1 MLTRR
6 SMLLGVAGA
15 AIAQPLWS
23 AEPVLPIAETRFGKV
38 MGVMDGPI
46 AQFRGIPYGAPT
58 GGANRFM
65 PPLKPQPWAGVR
77 ECLGFTTLCP
87 QAGLRAMDF
96 RSEYF
101 QLIGW
106 DQSAG
111 VMSED
116 CLNLNVWTPGL
127 RDGTPRP
134 VFVSFH
140 GGNFDRGTAN
150 SPGYDG
156 KNLALLGDVV
166 VVTVNHRLASLGY
179 LHLADLG
186 VPEEF
191 ASAGAVGALDM
202 VAALAWVRDNIR
214 EFGGDPSRVTIVG
227 QSGGGAKVATL
238 LAMPAAR
245 GLFHRAII
253 QSGGRLR
260 LASREAAT
268 ANTEKLLSTLGL
280 RASNIRALQRVP
292 WQRLIEAQWQLGMTD
307 FAPVVGIEALPR
319 HYFDSEQPAPSD
331 DVPLMM
337 ASTLED
343 AAMFNTNFDLDEA
356 GLLEV
361 IQSRYPDQARE
372 ILALYRDQAPRKTP
386 FLIQAQMLSDLNY
399 RKPLLTQA
407 ELRVR
412 RGGAPVYS
420 YLWRWPSPAY
430 DGKFGAVHFV
440 DVPATFNN
448 ARDAIVG
455 GGSAVGRRLCH
466 QLASACIEFARSGKP
481 QLPGGLSWLPFETT
495 RRKVAVFD
503 EQLAVDDDPRGEI
516 RRFWE
521 RPSMTGDSRR

>member
-1 MLTRR
+1 
-6 SMLLGVAGA
+6 
-15 AIAQPLWS
+15 
-23 AEPVLPIAETRFGKV
+23 
-38 MGVMDGPI
+38 
-46 AQFRGIPYGAPT
+46 
-58 GGANRFM
+58 
-65 PPLKPQPWAGVR
+65 
-77 ECLGFTTLCP
+77 
-87 QAGLRAMDF
+87 MDF

-166 VVTVNHRLASLGY
+166 VVAVNHRLASLGY

-319 HYFDSEQPAPSD
+319 HYFDSEQRCAAD
-331 DVPLMM
+331 DGL
-337 ASTLED
+337 D
-343 AAMFNTNFDLDEA
+343 AGRCGD
-356 GLLEV
+356 V
-361 IQSRYPDQARE
+361 QHQ
-372 ILALYRDQAPRKTP
+372 
-386 FLIQAQMLSDLNY
+386 
-399 RKPLLTQA
+399 
-407 ELRVR
+407 LRSG
-412 RGGAPVYS
+412 RGGATRGHPVPVS
-420 YLWRWPSPAY
+420 RS
-430 DGKFGAVHFV
+430 
-440 DVPATFNN
+440 
-448 ARDAIVG
+448 
-455 GGSAVGRRLCH
+455 SA
-466 QLASACIEFARSGKP
+466 
-481 QLPGGLSWLPFETT
+481 
-495 RRKVAVFD
+495 
-503 EQLAVDDDPRGEI
+503 
-516 RRFWE
+516 
-521 RPSMTGDSRR
+521 